1 VLDVLRL
8 KSKLSMTQQ
17 VVCNKIPIS
26 IFQVLIIVTFL
37 ILPFRSS
44 SQNKFSISGK
54 VVNGLDRKSLP
65 GASIFL
71 AKTSYGSQTDSTG
84 QFVMSGLPAGK
95 FKMVVSFIGF
105 DPLIIDVQPQEEKH
119 FTIILKPAE
128 ILLREVVVEGNGK
141 DRRAWENNF
150 AIFKE
155 NFIGQTENATK
166 CTIVNPKVLHF
177 NVKGTALTASSDS
190 LLIIKNTGLGYT
202 LKFLL
207 EQFTYNNVARKV
219 LYRGHVVFERMV
231 AENEKQKL
239 LWARNRLKAYYGSEL
254 HFMRALYNRKVIEEG
269 FIFNLFNN
277 QLDKFGVAVNQAFA
291 DAKLKV
297 DSKIYKKKVTV
308 HTINNYKR
316 ILDTLQ
322 STPTHPVLK
331 FTGQLEVKYM
341 HESESSTYV
350 RVREGRS
357 PGFTRP
363 QRSRLTLLSDD
374 VSIEPNGTIIPEEN
388 IETVGYW
395 SWEMVAESLPIDYY
409 PEEDEKLLG
418 ESKVED

>member
-1 VLDVLRL
+1 MRRRVF
-8 KSKLSMTQQ
+8 
-17 VVCNKIPIS
+17 CNKIPVS
-26 IFQVLIIVTFL
+26 IFKVLVIV
-37 ILPFRSS
+37 ILLVPPFTSS

-54 VVNGLDRKSLP
+54 VVNGSDQRTLP

-71 AKTSYGSQTDSTG
+71 TKTSYGCQTDSAG
-84 QFVMSGLPAGK
+84 QFTMSGLPAGK

-105 DPLIIDVQPQEEKH
+105 DPLIIDVQPQEQKH

-128 ILLREVVVEGNGK
+128 ILLREVVVEGNAK

-155 NFIGQTENATK
+155 NFIGLTENATK
-166 CTIVNPKVLHF
+166 CTIVNPNVLHF
-177 NVKGTALTASSDS
+177 NVKGATLAASSDS
-190 LLIIKNTGLGYT
+190 LLVIKNAGLGYT

-219 LYRGHVVFERMV
+219 LYKGHVVFEQMV

-239 LWARNRLKAYYGSEL
+239 VWARNRLKAYYGSEL
-254 HFMRALYNRKVIEEG
+254 HFMRALYDRKIIEEG
-269 FIFNLFNN
+269 FTFNLFNN
-277 QLDKFGVAVNQAFA
+277 QVDKYGTVVNQALA

-297 DSKIYKKKVTV
+297 DSKIFNKKITV

-316 ILDTLQ
+316 ILDTLR
-322 STPTHPVLK
+322 STATRPVLR
-331 FTGQLEVKYM
+331 FTGQLEVKYL
-341 HESESSTYV
+341 HEAESSAYV

-388 IETVGYW
+388 VETVGYW

-409 PEEDEKLLG
+409 PDEDEKLLA
-418 ESKVED
+418 ENRVEN